1 MKPCFKGVLEHHR
14 FGRTVVVVT
23 GLPPLPRFDPP
34 PCPGKLGDIVSG
46 GPPPRRRVDCV
57 GRCVAAVVLMLIPVV
72 VVASLPS
79 ELGVLV
85 PLGRV
90 LD

>member
-1 MKPCFKGVLEHHR
+1 MGVLHLD
-14 FGRTVVVVT
+14 V
-23 GLPPLPRFDPP
+23 GLIALE
-34 PCPGKLGDIVSG
+34 GALQLL
-46 GPPPRRRVDCV
+46 
-57 GRCVAAVVLMLIPVV
+57 VLMLIPVV

>member
-1 MKPCFKGVLEHHR
+1 MEKRTHCFWGI
-14 FGRTVVVVT
+14 
-23 GLPPLPRFDPP
+23 
-34 PCPGKLGDIVSG
+34 LGHKITKKMRYG
-46 GPPPRRRVDCV
+46 GPPPRRRADCV
-57 GRCVAAVVLMLIPVV
+57 GRCAAAVVLMLIPVV